1 MKVPGLRSRRERSGL
16 TQRELAEVAG
26 VARRSIAGWE
36 SGESIRP
43 GSAGK
48 LAEALGVTIPDLCE
62 ERISATVL
70 LPDPSSDERTGQLL
84 AMLRR
89 YEEMARRQEKFDLG
103 AADLTRL
110 SGSIATESIYG
121 AALAADRGDHRAVA
135 EMLRRATTVLG
146 WLQQLAADRAE
157 REARARASI
166 TDPVMLALEAWVR
179 GWPPPPGQPDDHP
192 PWLAR
197 SHHRSRTERRE
208 SDG

>member
-1 MKVPGLRSRRERSGL
+1 MKVPGLRFLRERRGL

-48 LAEALGVTIPDLCE
+48 LAEALRVTISDLCV
-62 ERISATVL
+62 ERISATIL
-70 LPDPSSDERTGQLL
+70 LPDTPSDEPTEQLL

-89 YEEMARRQEKFDLG
+89 YEEMAHSHEEFDLG

-110 SGSIATESIYG
+110 GGSIARKSIYG
-121 AALAADRGDHRAVA
+121 AARAADRGDHRAVA
-135 EMLRRATTVLG
+135 EILRRATTVLD

-157 REARARASI
+157 REARVRDSF
-166 TDPVMLALEAWVR
+166 TDTVMLALEDWAR
-179 GWPPPPGQPDDHP
+179 GWPAGGGHPDEHP
-192 PWLAR
+192 P
-197 SHHRSRTERRE
+197 
-208 SDG
+208 